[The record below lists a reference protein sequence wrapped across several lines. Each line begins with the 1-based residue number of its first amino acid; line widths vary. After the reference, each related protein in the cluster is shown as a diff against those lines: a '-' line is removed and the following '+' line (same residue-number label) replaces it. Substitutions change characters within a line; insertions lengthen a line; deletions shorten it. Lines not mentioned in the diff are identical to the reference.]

1 MEATLRQ
8 FIQTH
13 GFRAVQAA
21 LNDLAAEYKAF
32 YEAELAFLTGS
43 VKDVPQD
50 IPQEALQ
57 QVPQQALQQA
67 PQEVIR
73 TEVADDVKVVQIT
86 ERVAERAEEVMDG
99 KEMTL
104 EGSGKRKMKV
114 IRKGDRVIKVPER
127 QVEVE
132 VEAEDVAPVAPV
144 APVEAAATPLQ
155 QEPKR
160 TPAEIKKWQRDQE
173 AARRTYMK
181 ANKISRSSL
190 MTVENVRKWLDDG
203 YTYARIAREHLGC
216 KEEEVSKYAKEHGLS
231 RRAVVKQ

>member
-43 VKDVPQD
+43 IKDV
-50 IPQEALQ
+50 PQEALQ
-57 QVPQQALQQA
+57 EVQQQALQQA
-67 PQEVIR
+67 PQEVIMA
-73 TEVADDVKVVQIT
+73 EVADDVKVVQIT
-86 ERVAERAEEVMDG
+86 ERVAERAEEAMDG

-127 QVEVE
+127 QVEAE
-132 VEAEDVAPVAPV
+132 VEAEDAAPV

-231 RRAVVKQ
+231 RKR

>member
-43 VKDVPQD
+43 VKD
-50 IPQEALQ
+50 IPQE
-57 QVPQQALQQA
+57 ALQQA

-86 ERVAERAEEVMDG
+86 ERVAERAEEAMDS

-127 QVEVE
+127 QVEAE
-132 VEAEDVAPVAPV
+132 VEAEDAAPV
-144 APVEAAATPLQ
+144 APVEAAATLLQ

-190 MTVENVRKWLDDG
+190 MTVENVRKWLEDG

-216 KEEEVSKYAKEHGLS
+216 KEEDVSKYAKENGLS